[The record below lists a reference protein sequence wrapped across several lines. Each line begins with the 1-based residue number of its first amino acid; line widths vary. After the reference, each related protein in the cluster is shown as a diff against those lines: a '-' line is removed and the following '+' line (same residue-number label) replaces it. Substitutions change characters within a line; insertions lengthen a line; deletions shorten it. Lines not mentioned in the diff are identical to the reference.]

1 MVFRETAIDKILK
14 ESRISTLK
22 SNIDKLKEELQ
33 NLESIP
39 NLEKIK
45 ELTQYRIRE
54 LNETLDCLE
63 NNIMYLK
70 GN

>member
-54 LNETLDCLE
+54 LQETLIQLE